1 MAYARLGFVRPNGL
15 AEGEHERVLTYLY
28 LFSVIVGGILL
39 SASILLGGKDIDA
52 DADADLDLDADGDLD
67 LDFDTDGDTDSNL
80 NAHGGLDKELGGH
93 GDIAG
98 FLFLFLSLRFWIFFL
113 AFFGLTGL
121 TLDGLGLVASPLL
134 GLALAI
140 GMGFGVGTG
149 AMSLIR
155 ALTKGQ
161 SGRVISSGDYVGKT
175 ARVLVP
181 MEGSSLGKVRVDIG
195 GRYVDLL
202 ATSLDDDGHAGKDE
216 VLIVE
221 MDGNQ
226 ARVARL
232 DTKKASR

>member
-1 MAYARLGFVRPNGL
+1 M
-15 AEGEHERVLTYLY
+15 LTYLY

-52 DADADLDLDADGDLD
+52 DADADADLDLDADVEADLD
-67 LDFDTDGDTDSNL
+67 LDADADVDADG
-80 NAHGGLDKELGGH
+80 GFDKEIGGH
-93 GDIAG
+93 GDISG

-121 TLDGLGLVASPLL
+121 TLDGLGLVTSPLL
-134 GLALAI
+134 TLALAV

-149 AMSLIR
+149 AMSLIKM
-155 ALTKGQ
+155 LSGDK
-161 SGRVISSGDYVGKT
+161 SGRVITSKDYVGKT

-181 MEGSSLGKVRVDIG
+181 FEGESLGKVRVDIG
-195 GRYVDLL
+195 GRNVDLL
-202 ATSLDDDGHAGKDE
+202 ATSLEDVGHSGKDE

-221 MDGNQ
+221 MDGNR

-232 DTKKASR
+232 DAKKASQ